1 MTLRALLIAALLA
14 GPAAADVP
22 ASPSAAPPATLVS
35 GTPARGA
42 KLDPVFKLLE
52 QQRLACKFAEQ
63 KHVALLARPLT
74 STGTIV
80 FERDKGIVRAV
91 LTPKPQM
98 VVLTKTSL
106 KIVKGK
112 TVEEIPLEKSKDLKA
127 FAMIFPTLLR
137 GERAALEKSF
147 DIGLYGSDADWWAL
161 TFAPKS
167 EALKKFVKT
176 VTVVGKK
183 TDVVALRVVEASGD
197 STDTQLTDVR
207 RNKDVPDTEIAAAFG
222 AN

>member
-1 MTLRALLIAALLA
+1 MILRSLLIVALLA
-14 GPAAADVP
+14 GASAADT
-22 ASPSAAPPATLVS
+22 AGPPATLVS
-35 GTPARGA
+35 GEPARGA
-42 KLDPVFKLLE
+42 KQDLVFKLLE

-63 KHVALLARPLT
+63 KHVALLARPLS

-80 FERDKGIVRAV
+80 FDRDKGIVRAV
-91 LTPKPQM
+91 LTPKPQT

-112 TVEEIPLEKSKDLKA
+112 TVEEIPLDKSKDLKA

-161 TFAPKS
+161 TFAPKAD
-167 EALKKFVKT
+167 ALKKFVKT
-176 VTVVGKK
+176 VTVFGKK
-183 TDVVALRVVEASGD
+183 TDVVALRIVEASGD